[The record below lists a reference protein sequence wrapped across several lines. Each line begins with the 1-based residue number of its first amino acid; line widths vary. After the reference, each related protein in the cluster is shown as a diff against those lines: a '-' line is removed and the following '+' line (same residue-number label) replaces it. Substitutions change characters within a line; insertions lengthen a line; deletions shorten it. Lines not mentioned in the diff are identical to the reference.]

1 MTETIYALSTA
12 PGQAGVAIIRVS
24 GPGARASLAR
34 LTGKTGIPP
43 RQAVF
48 TSLSHDG
55 ALIDRAVILFFA
67 APASFTGEDVVEY
80 HVHGSRAVI
89 DSLLSALSAQENHRL
104 AEPGEFTRRAYLN
117 GKMDLVEAEGLAD
130 LIHAETE
137 AQKNQALAQMSGSL
151 SKLYESWR
159 EALIKSLAYVEAIID
174 FPDEEIPDSETAKAK
189 PGIEKLLVD
198 VHEHLN
204 DHRRGE
210 ILRDGV
216 RVVVIGAPNAG
227 KSSLVNTLARRDVAI
242 VSDLA
247 GTTRDI
253 IDVHLNIGGYPVIL
267 SDTAGLRPE
276 QIGEQGHDKIESE
289 GVRRALTRAKEADIK
304 ILLFDGTEA
313 ALDSATLA
321 LRDEKSLIIINKID
335 QPKKV
340 SLTNDIPAVFIS
352 TQNGEGIPALLSALE
367 QKIKTLMDA
376 PRGTPS
382 LTRARHREA
391 LEHTADL
398 LSRALAAP
406 SPELMAEEMRL
417 SARALGRITGRV
429 DVEDLLDVI
438 FKDFCIGK

>member
-24 GPGARASLAR
+24 GPGARASLMH
-34 LTGKTGIPP
+34 LTGKTDTPP

-67 APASFTGEDVVEY
+67 TPASFTGEDVVEY

-89 DSLLSALSAQENHRL
+89 DSLLSALSSQANHRL

-137 AQKNQALAQMSGSL
+137 AQKNQALSQMSGSL

-189 PGIEKLLVD
+189 PGIEKLLTEIR
-198 VHEHLN
+198 EHLN

-227 KSSLVNTLARRDVAI
+227 KSSLVNALARRDIAI

-276 QIGEQGHDKIESE
+276 QMDEQGHDKIESE
-289 GVRRALTRAKEADIK
+289 GIRRAMMRAREADIK
-304 ILLFDGTEA
+304 ILLFDGTCD
-313 ALDSATLA
+313 ALDSATLS
-321 LRDEKSLIIINKID
+321 LRDEKSLIVVNKID
-335 QPKKV
+335 QPRKV

-352 TQNGEGIPALLSALE
+352 TQNGEGIPALLLALE
-367 QKIKTLMDA
+367 KKIKILMDA

-406 SPELMAEEMRL
+406 SPELMAEELRL
-417 SARALGRITGRV
+417 SARTLGRITGRV

>member
-12 PGQAGVAIIRVS
+12 PGQAGVAIVRVS
-24 GPGARASLAR
+24 GTGARVSMAH
-34 LTGKTGIPP
+34 LTGKVDISP

-89 DSLLSALSAQENHRL
+89 DSLLSALSAQTNHRL

-137 AQKNQALAQMSGSL
+137 AQKNQALSQMSGSL

-189 PGIEKLLVD
+189 PGIEKLLTEIR
-198 VHEHLN
+198 EHLN

-227 KSSLVNTLARRDVAI
+227 KSSLVNALARRDIAI
-242 VSDLA
+242 VSDLV

-276 QIGEQGHDKIESE
+276 QMDEQGHDKIESE
-289 GVRRALTRAKEADIK
+289 GIRRALTRAREADIK
-304 ILLFDGTEA
+304 ILLFDGTCA
-313 ALDSATLA
+313 ALDSATLS

-335 QPKKV
+335 QPRKV

-352 TQNGEGIPALLSALE
+352 TQNGEGTPALLSALE
-367 QKIKTLMDA
+367 KKIKILMDA

-391 LEHTADL
+391 LEHTAGL
-398 LSRALAAP
+398 LSRAMAAP
-406 SPELMAEEMRL
+406 SPELMAEELRL
-417 SARALGRITGRV
+417 SARTLGRITGRV

>member
-12 PGQAGVAIIRVS
+12 PGRAGVAIVRVS
-24 GPGARASLAR
+24 GPGARASMAH
-34 LTGKTGIPP
+34 LTGKKNVPP

-48 TSLSHDG
+48 TSLSHAG
-55 ALIDRAVILFFA
+55 ILIDRVVVVFFA

-89 DSLLSALSAQENHRL
+89 DSLLSALSAQPGHRL

-159 EALIKSLAYVEAIID
+159 ESLIKSLAYVEAIID
-174 FPDEEIPDSETAKAK
+174 FPDEDIPDSETAKAK
-189 PGIEKLLVD
+189 PGIEKLLTD
-198 VHEHLN
+198 IREHLN

-210 ILRDGV
+210 MLRDGV

-227 KSSLVNTLARRDVAI
+227 KSSLVNALARRDVAI

-276 QIGEQGHDKIESE
+276 QIGERGHDKIESE
-289 GVRRALTRAKEADIK
+289 GIRRALTRAQDADIK
-304 ILLFDGTEA
+304 ILLFDGTNA
-313 ALDSATLA
+313 APDPATLA
-321 LRDEKSLIIINKID
+321 LRDEKSLIVVNKVD
-335 QPKKV
+335 QPQKA
-340 SLTNDIPAVFIS
+340 IPARDISALSLS
-352 TQNGEGIPALLSALE
+352 TQSGEGIPALLSALE

-391 LEHTADL
+391 LEHTASL
-398 LSRALAAP
+398 LTRALSAP
-406 SPELMAEEMRL
+406 SPELMAEELRL
-417 SARALGRITGRV
+417 AARTLGRITGRV